1 MKHFSDGYTD
11 RAAAPDDGAF
21 FSLNIPPAN
30 TVRWIARR
38 KAEVVAAVQTG
49 ALSMMEACRRYRLS
63 PEEYREWEQRFTG
76 HEGELQA
83 PPPRRRPPQ
92 ALH

>member
-1 MKHFSDGYTD
+1 MKHFCDGYTD
-11 RAAAPDDGAF
+11 RAATPDDGAF

-63 PEEYREWEQRFTG
+63 PEEYREWERRFAG
-76 HEGELQA
+76 HEGEQHMPAQRRAPTQA
-83 PPPRRRPPQ
+83 V
-92 ALH
+92 H